1 MPPKVFFVRDSTT
14 GLVSSK

>member
-1 MPPKVFFVRDSTT
+1 MPPKVFFVRDGTT